1 MIVNFGSLNIDY
13 VYAMDHFIRP
23 GETYTADQLKIHP
36 GGKGLNQSIAVARA
50 GGKVRH
56 VGCIG
61 REGLFLKALLD
72 EENVETTG
80 ILTVDG
86 SNGHAI
92 IQVDKKGENCIILYS
107 GANRGL
113 PEGFVAEQASR
124 LTGNELVLFQNE
136 TDGIAEMM
144 QLAKR
149 RGCRLALN
157 PAPMDDRVKA
167 FPLDQV
173 DYLIVNEGEGAALAG
188 FVPDQDEAG
197 FSRLLQA
204 LTSQYPQAHII
215 LTLGPLGLMYAWQ
228 DHRLAIPAFDAGPVV
243 DTTAAGDTLIGT
255 YLALIDEGIDDATAL
270 TLATRASGVTVTKA
284 GAASSIPYRREYME
298 SV

>member
-23 GETYTADQLKIHP
+23 GETYTADRLQIHP

-50 GGKVRH
+50 GGSVRH

-61 REGLFLKALLD
+61 REGQFLKSLLD
-72 EENVETTG
+72 DEKIDTSG
-80 ILTVDG
+80 ILTLDG

-107 GANRGL
+107 GANRSQ
-113 PEGFVAEQASR
+113 PDGFVKEQAAR
-124 LTGNELVLFQNE
+124 LTGDEIVLFQNE

-144 QLAKR
+144 RLVKQK
-149 RGCRLALN
+149 GCRIALN
-157 PAPMDDRVKA
+157 PAPMDDRIPA
-167 FPLDQV
+167 FPLEQV

-188 FVPDQDEAG
+188 FVPSQDQTG
-197 FSRLLQA
+197 FAQLLKALASRF
-204 LTSQYPQAHII
+204 PQAHII
-215 LTLGPLGLMYAWQ
+215 LTLGPLGLMYAWKEQ
-228 DHRLAIPAFDAGPVV
+228 VLTIPAYDAGPVV

-255 YLALIDEGIDDATAL
+255 YLALIDEGKDDATAL
-270 TLATRASGVTVTKA
+270 TLATRAAGVTVTKA
-284 GAASSIPYRREYME
+284 GAASSIPCRDEYIG
-298 SV
+298 